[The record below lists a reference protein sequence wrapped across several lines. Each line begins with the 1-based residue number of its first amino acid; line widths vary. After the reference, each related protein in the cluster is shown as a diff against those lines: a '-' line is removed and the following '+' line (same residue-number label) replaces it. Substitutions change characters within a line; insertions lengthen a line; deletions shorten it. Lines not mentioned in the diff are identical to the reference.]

1 MLGIYE
7 IIWNDIKNINIHVHT
22 AAIRDGH
29 RFRENDNLYSRYK
42 KYPSKKYICA
52 KIKIILGLNLNGRSL
67 VPRRKILTE
76 IL

>member
-1 MLGIYE
+1 MKLSEMILKILIYIYIQQQLGM
-7 IIWNDIKNINIHVHT
+7 
-22 AAIRDGH
+22 GH
-29 RFRENDNLYSRYK
+29 RFWENDNLYSRYK
-42 KYPSKKYICA
+42 KYPSKKYVCA